1 MTAMITS
8 PIVIDGAG
16 VTITPKN
23 GEIWMTKNEIARTF
37 GVFVQTVGGNVRS
50 ILKSGLLREAAT
62 VRHTRHRDGS
72 VTTLYNLEMINALA
86 HRFDSWQ
93 AEIYRRWIVRQIVSP
108 AVVWKVPRQEA
119 MAN

>member
-23 GEIWMTKNEIARTF
+23 GEIWMTKNEI
-37 GVFVQTVGGNVRS
+37 FVQTVGGNVRS

-119 MAN
+119 MVN